1 MRVSV
6 IMAVY
11 NGEQFLSE
19 AIESVLGQTFS
30 DFEFI
35 IINDGSSD
43 RTAEILAHY
52 EQQDSRIVLAS
63 HANCGLPASLNRAI
77 SISASS
83 LLARMDGDDRA
94 LPFWLQKQIEFLAQN
109 SDCSMISS
117 YAYFINSAG
126 KRVGKAGNPVNV
138 ERGWAAMNPTHF
150 LEIIHPTVLMR
161 KRDVLTLGG
170 YRKGFLEDRDL
181 WGRMVT
187 AGMMIRC
194 NPEPLIEYRLHGGS
208 ISARK
213 LTQSEEYLRLG
224 IDLNVVRRMRGEA
237 ELSPVEIEE
246 WFRSR
251 PLGEQFRQRLNVFY
265 GRYFRDA
272 SRHYANNH
280 WLKFIW
286 AVSIAAAI
294 RPIYTLRR
302 VIQKALTGGEKP
314 QRWAKRGRFRP
325 ESQHANRNS

>member
-52 EQQDSRIVLAS
+52 KQQDSRIVLAS

-77 SISASS
+77 SISRSS

-138 ERGWAAMNPTHF
+138 ERGWAEMNPTHF

-170 YRKGFLEDRDL
+170 YRPGLGEDRDL

-194 NPEPLIEYRLHGGS
+194 NPEPLIEYRLHGDS
-208 ISARK
+208 MMTTRLK
-213 LTQSEEYLRLG
+213 KSEEYLRLG

-251 PLGEQFRQRLNVFY
+251 PFWERFKQHRILYY
-265 GRYFRDA
+265 GRHFRDA
-272 SRHYANNH
+272 SRHYGNQQ
-280 WLKFIW
+280 WLKFIRTFG
-286 AVSIAAAI
+286 VAAAI
-294 RPIYTLRR
+294 RPVYTFQR
-302 VIQKALTGGEKP
+302 VIKKTLLA
-314 QRWAKRGRFRP
+314 
-325 ESQHANRNS
+325 